1 MPENKPWEPGISL
14 KQRAILTVAQKYVL
28 VTGPRFSTKT
38 RGILHAIVHHAWK
51 TPNALVAMV
60 GRTQTV
66 NSDGGPWSVLHKYI
80 IPEWIEGNFGLEY
93 VTEPKM
99 DGATHKLICDIR
111 NKHGGISRIQLDSL
125 AVEKDAETRF
135 KGKEYSMIY
144 MTEASTFE
152 SRNTFDILQE
162 CLRGNP
168 HMKPEDYKFILDT
181 NPPENGED
189 NWMYE
194 LFWTERLREDFDDVE
209 DPKLVE
215 IMKRRQA
222 QFAVMEFTVDDNIF
236 VSQEEREAQYAKY
249 CHSQDLL
256 DRFYYGK
263 WVKAATESL
272 FSEQFRPNI
281 HIVGDPPDKRDGEY
295 LMPEENCGLLGTG
308 QDIGGA
314 NTAVVIVEPNYRTE
328 LRKDRT
334 GQMIEHEVPW
344 FKVLDEVVVI
354 GKNTPLSTI
363 VDCTIDTMDYWEAQV
378 DGKVRWRHISD
389 RSAFDKYD
397 NIADSYEYL
406 QVIAQSDGRIE
417 LERGPVKKRGS
428 VQIRVNLLQKL
439 LFQDRLFI
447 SSKCVR
453 LIEMLNNIQKG
464 KKAAIDPGS
473 PYKHVFDALTYYIC
487 MICVKEMQEMAVLAT
502 AKRDKQP
509 RKIIRLRL

>member
-1 MPENKPWEPGISL
+1 MSERKPWEPSISAKQRQILTL
-14 KQRAILTVAQKYVL
+14 KQKYAL
-28 VTGPRFSTKT
+28 ITGPRFSTKT
-38 RGILHAIVHHAWK
+38 RGILHAIVNHAWK

-66 NSDGGPWSVLHKYI
+66 NSDGGPWSVLHKYT

-93 VTEPKM
+93 VVEPKM

-111 NKHGGISRIQLDSL
+111 NKFGGISRIQLDSL

-168 HMKPEDYKFILDT
+168 QMKSSDYKFILDT

-189 NWMYE
+189 NWMYK
-194 LFWTERLREDFDDVE
+194 LFWEERLREDFDDIE
-209 DPKLVE
+209 DKRLVE
-215 IMKRRQA
+215 IMKRRQE

-236 VSQEEREAQYAKY
+236 VTQEERDAQYAKY

-263 WVKAATESL
+263 WVKAVTDSL

-281 HIVGDPPDKRDGEY
+281 HIIGDPPDKRDAEI
-295 LMPEENCGLLGTG
+295 LIPEESCGRLGTG
-308 QDIGGA
+308 QDIGGT
-314 NTAVVIVEPNYRTE
+314 NTAVVVIEPLVRIELHPGRDGKLVER
-328 LRKDRT
+328 
-334 GQMIEHEVPW
+334 EVPW

-363 VDCTIDTMDYWEAQV
+363 VDLTIDSMDYWEAQIP
-378 DGKVRWRHISD
+378 GKVQWRHISD
-389 RSAFDKYD
+389 RSAFEKYD

-406 QVIAQSDGRIE
+406 EVVAQSGGRIV
-417 LERGPVKKRGS
+417 LERGPVKKSGS
-428 VQIRVNLLQKL
+428 VQIRVNILQKL
-439 LFQDRLFI
+439 LFQDRIFV

-453 LIEMLNNIQKG
+453 LIEMFNNLKKG
-464 KKAAIDPGS
+464 KKAAVDPGS
-473 PYKHVFDALTYYIC
+473 QYKHVFDALTYFIC
-487 MICVKEMQEMAVLAT
+487 MICQKEMMEMALLAT
-502 AKRDKQP
+502 SRREEQP
-509 RKIIRLRL
+509 RRIIRLSL